1 MVCTVQFVV
10 MKEKS
15 KWERQE
21 CMTDTN
27 VVERW
32 HARWGGGVCMDVW
45 TCRKEGEATHMRKRA
60 EGESGIQVS

>member
-1 MVCTVQFVV
+1 MYWYIQYIV

-32 HARWGGGVCMDVW
+32 HARGGDICGCMD
-45 TCRKEGEATHMRKRA
+45 M
-60 EGESGIQVS
+60 